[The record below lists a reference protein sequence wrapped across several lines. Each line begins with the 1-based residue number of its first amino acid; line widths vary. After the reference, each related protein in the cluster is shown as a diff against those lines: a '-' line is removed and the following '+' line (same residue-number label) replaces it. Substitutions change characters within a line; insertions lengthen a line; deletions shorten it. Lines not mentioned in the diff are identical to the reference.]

1 MRHLRRTWLCSKS
14 KHGSNLEP
22 WIWYQLGLG
31 RQDLIS
37 LLDVNFQITPPDN
50 NLAQTEMT
58 SGETQHFEPESLIR
72 GESGANQDTDS
83 ESSTDW
89 AYDELEYDASGSGEQ
104 EEMERESETSV
115 RHLLC
120 LEL

>member
-1 MRHLRRTWLCSKS
+1 
-14 KHGSNLEP
+14 
-22 WIWYQLGLG
+22 
-31 RQDLIS
+31 
-37 LLDVNFQITPPDN
+37 
-50 NLAQTEMT
+50 MT

-104 EEMERESETSV
+104 EEVERESKNLCASLTLLRIVRNRYETTNTFHS
-115 RHLLC
+115 C
-120 LEL
+120 

>member
-1 MRHLRRTWLCSKS
+1 M
-14 KHGSNLEP
+14 
-22 WIWYQLGLG
+22 
-31 RQDLIS
+31 
-37 LLDVNFQITPPDN
+37 LDVNFQITPPDN

-89 AYDELEYDASGSGEQ
+89 AYDELEYDASGSREQ
-104 EEMERESETSV
+104 EEMERESKCASLTLLRIV
-115 RHLLC
+115 RYRYKTTNTFHSC
-120 LEL
+120 

>member
-1 MRHLRRTWLCSKS
+1 
-14 KHGSNLEP
+14 
-22 WIWYQLGLG
+22 
-31 RQDLIS
+31 
-37 LLDVNFQITPPDN
+37 
-50 NLAQTEMT
+50 MT
-58 SGETQHFEPESLIR
+58 SGETQHFESKSFNQRESDAIQ
-72 GESGANQDTDS
+72 GMDS

-89 AYDELEYDASGSGEQ
+89 AYNELEYDASGSGEQ